1 LSGKLL
7 KTSAFKNC
15 IYLKCYLCRYSA
27 AKGIGR
33 ITGRLSKTYGNEVV
47 NAVLSML
54 SPEENDNAW
63 HGGCLAL
70 AELGISFL

>member
-1 LSGKLL
+1 M
-7 KTSAFKNC
+7 
-15 IYLKCYLCRYSA
+15 
-27 AKGIGR
+27 
-33 ITGRLSKTYGNEVV
+33 YGNEVV

-70 AELGISFL
+70 AELGKFNT

>member
-1 LSGKLL
+1 L
-7 KTSAFKNC
+7 
-15 IYLKCYLCRYSA
+15 YRYSA

-70 AELGISFL
+70 AELGIKNNNIFIKNK

>member
-1 LSGKLL
+1 
-7 KTSAFKNC
+7 
-15 IYLKCYLCRYSA
+15 
-27 AKGIGR
+27 
-33 ITGRLSKTYGNEVV
+33 V

-70 AELGISFL
+70 AELGIFKHNIFFLLKTNIIIIIV

>member
-1 LSGKLL
+1 MK
-7 KTSAFKNC
+7 C
-15 IYLKCYLCRYSA
+15 ILIFLYRYSA

-33 ITGRLSKTYGNEVV
+33 ITGRLSKSYGNEVV

-70 AELGISFL
+70 AELGIFKYYIIFYLKQL

>member
-1 LSGKLL
+1 M
-7 KTSAFKNC
+7 F
-15 IYLKCYLCRYSA
+15 RYSA
-27 AKGIGR
+27 AKGVGR

-70 AELGISFL
+70 AELGMFKHNIINYKNIIV

>member
-1 LSGKLL
+1 MY
-7 KTSAFKNC
+7 TFF
-15 IYLKCYLCRYSA
+15 CRYSA

-33 ITGRLSKTYGNEVV
+33 ITGRLSKTSGNEVV
-47 NAVLSML
+47 NVVLSML

-70 AELGISFL
+70 AELGIYNIYYGQNDHWAI

>member
-1 LSGKLL
+1 MYNSV
-7 KTSAFKNC
+7 
-15 IYLKCYLCRYSA
+15 LCRYSA

-33 ITGRLSKTYGNEVV
+33 IAGRLSRNYGNEVV
-47 NAVLSML
+47 NAVLSLL

-70 AELGISFL
+70 AELGMFKNKICY